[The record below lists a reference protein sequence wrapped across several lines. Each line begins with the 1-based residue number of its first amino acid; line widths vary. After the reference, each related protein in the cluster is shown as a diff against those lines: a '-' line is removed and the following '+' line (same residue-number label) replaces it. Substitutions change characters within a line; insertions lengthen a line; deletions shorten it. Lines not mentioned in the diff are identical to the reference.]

1 MSENSNQQDN
11 TINNFGEFLEQLKD
25 ADPEISE
32 MLDDFLDNYDLLV
45 NREVRKRESQK
56 KAIKKYFQS
65 EKGKLKNREAN
76 KRYYYK
82 NKTTNNKVGRPKKE
96 IQEILE

>member
-96 IQEILE
+96 ILE